1 MNYKIAIDGPSGT
14 GKSTTAKILAKDLS
28 FIYIDTGAMYRA
40 VGLYCFKNN
49 IDIDNEK
56 EVVKILDNIDI
67 NIFYKDGNQEIE
79 LNGEIVSKEIRENHI
94 SHCASVVSQYKD
106 VREKLVSLQQNLAK
120 KNSVIMDGRDI
131 GTVVLPDAD
140 LKIYLIA
147 SNEVRA
153 ERRYEELI
161 EKGQTVE
168 YEKILEE
175 LKERDYRDSHRENS
189 PLRRADD
196 AIELDNSN
204 MTIEEVVDKI
214 KELFKEKVGNKNEK
228 TKKYRN

>member
-40 VGLYCFKNN
+40 VGLYCVKNG
-49 IDIDNEK
+49 IDIEDE
-56 EVVKILDNIDI
+56 ETIVKHLDNIDI

-94 SHCASVVSQYKD
+94 SHCASVVSTYQP
-106 VREKLVSLQQNLAK
+106 VRDKLVLLQQKLAK

-140 LKIYLIA
+140 LKIYLITDIK
-147 SNEVRA
+147 VRA
-153 ERRYEELI
+153 ERRYKELL
-161 EKGQTVE
+161 ERGQSVE
-168 YEKILEE
+168 LDKVLEE
-175 LKERDYRDSHRENS
+175 LNERDYRDTHRENS
-189 PLRRADD
+189 PLIRADD

-214 KELFKEKVGNKNEK
+214 KELFYEKVGK
-228 TKKYRN
+228 

>member
-14 GKSTTAKILAKDLS
+14 GKSTTAKILAKKLS

-40 VGLYCFKNN
+40 VGLYCVKNN
-49 IDIDNEK
+49 IDINDEEK
-56 EVVKILDNIDI
+56 IKNNLDNIDI
-67 NIFYKDGNQEIE
+67 NIFYNEEGNQEIE

-153 ERRYEELI
+153 ERRYKELL
-161 EKGQTVE
+161 EKGQDVK
-168 YEKILEE
+168 YEDILKE
-175 LKERDYRDSHRENS
+175 LEERDYRDSNRANS
-189 PLRRADD
+189 PLKKADD

-204 MTIEEVVDKI
+204 LTIDEVADKI
-214 KELFKEKVGNKNEK
+214 LDLFNKKVGN
-228 TKKYRN
+228 

>member
-14 GKSTTAKILAKDLS
+14 GKSTTAKILAKELS

-40 VGLYCFKNN
+40 VGLYCYKNGIN
-49 IDIDNEK
+49 IDDE
-56 EVVKILDNIDI
+56 EQVKSILDKIDI

-79 LNGEIVSKEIRENHI
+79 LNGEIESKEKRENHI

-120 KNSVIMDGRDI
+120 RNSVIMDGRDI

-147 SNEVRA
+147 SDEIRA
-153 ERRYEELI
+153 DRRYKELL

-168 YEKILEE
+168 YDKILEE
-175 LKERDYRDSHRENS
+175 LKERDFRDSNRENS
-189 PLRRADD
+189 PLRKADD
-196 AIELDNSN
+196 AIELDNSD
-204 MTIEEVVDKI
+204 MTIDEVVEKI
-214 KELFKEKVGNKNEK
+214 KELFNKKVGK
-228 TKKYRN
+228 

>member
-14 GKSTTAKILAKDLS
+14 GKSTTAKKLAKDLS

-40 VGLYCFKNN
+40 VGLYCVKNN
-49 IDIDNEK
+49 IDIEDEETIKNN
-56 EVVKILDNIDI
+56 LDNIDI
-67 NIFYKDGNQEIE
+67 NIFYKDGTQEIE
-79 LNGEIVSKEIRENHI
+79 LNHEIVSKEIRENHI

-147 SNEVRA
+147 SDEERA
-153 ERRYEELI
+153 KRRYKELL
-161 EKGQTVE
+161 EKGQDVE
-168 YEKILEE
+168 YDTILKE

-189 PLRRADD
+189 PLKRADD
-196 AIELDNSN
+196 AIELDNTN
-204 MTIEEVVDKI
+204 MTIEEVVNKV
-214 KELFKEKVGNKNEK
+214 KELFNKKVGK
-228 TKKYRN
+228 

>member
-14 GKSTTAKILAKDLS
+14 GKSTTAKILSKDLS

-40 VGLYCFKNN
+40 VGLYCVKNG
-49 IDIDNEK
+49 IDIEDE
-56 EVVKILDNIDI
+56 ETIVKHLDNIDI

-94 SHCASVVSQYKD
+94 SHCASVVSTYQP
-106 VREKLVSLQQNLAK
+106 VRDKLVLLQQKLAK

-140 LKIYLIA
+140 LKIYLITDIK
-147 SNEVRA
+147 VRA
-153 ERRYEELI
+153 ERRYKELL
-161 EKGQTVE
+161 ERGQSVE
-168 YEKILEE
+168 LDKVLEE
-175 LKERDYRDSHRENS
+175 LNERDYRDTHRENS
-189 PLRRADD
+189 PLKRADD

-214 KELFKEKVGNKNEK
+214 KELFYEKVGK
-228 TKKYRN
+228 

>member
-40 VGLYCFKNN
+40 VGLYCVKNN
-49 IDIDNEK
+49 IDIEDEETIKNN
-56 EVVKILDNIDI
+56 LDNIDI
-67 NIFYKDGNQEIE
+67 NIFYKDGTQEIE
-79 LNGEIVSKEIRENHI
+79 LNHEIVSKEIRENHI

-106 VREKLVSLQQNLAK
+106 VREKLVSLQQDLAK

-147 SNEVRA
+147 SDEERA
-153 ERRYEELI
+153 KRRYKELL
-161 EKGQTVE
+161 EKGQDVE
-168 YEKILEE
+168 YDTILKE

-189 PLRRADD
+189 PLKRADD
-196 AIELDNSN
+196 AIELDNTN
-204 MTIEEVVDKI
+204 MTIEEVVNKV
-214 KELFKEKVGNKNEK
+214 KELFNKKVGK
-228 TKKYRN
+228 

>member
-40 VGLYCFKNN
+40 VGLYCYRNN
-49 IDIDNEK
+49 IDIDNEEDVIK
-56 EVVKILDNIDI
+56 SLDNIKI

-94 SHCASVVSQYKD
+94 SKCASVVSQYKE
-106 VREKLVSLQQNLAK
+106 VRERLVALQQELAK

-140 LKIYLIA
+140 LKIYLVA
-147 SNEVRA
+147 SNDVRA
-153 ERRYEELI
+153 ERRYKELI
-161 EKGQTVE
+161 EKGQDVDL
-168 YEKILEE
+168 EKIKEE
-175 LKERDYRDSHRENS
+175 LKERDFRDSNRENS
-189 PLRRADD
+189 PLKQADD
-196 AIELDNSN
+196 AILLDNSN
-204 MTIEEVVDKI
+204 MTIEEVVEKV
-214 KELFKEKVGNKNEK
+214 KQLFNEKVGNK
-228 TKKYRN
+228 

>member
-40 VGLYCFKNN
+40 VGLYCVKNN
-49 IDIDNEK
+49 IDIEDEETIKNN
-56 EVVKILDNIDI
+56 LDNIDI
-67 NIFYKDGNQEIE
+67 NIFYKDGTQEIE
-79 LNGEIVSKEIRENHI
+79 LNHEIVSKEIRENHI

-147 SNEVRA
+147 SDEERA
-153 ERRYEELI
+153 KRRYKELL
-161 EKGQTVE
+161 EKGQDVE
-168 YEKILEE
+168 YDTILKE

-189 PLRRADD
+189 PLKRADD
-196 AIELDNSN
+196 AIELDNTN
-204 MTIEEVVDKI
+204 MTIEEVVNKV
-214 KELFKEKVGNKNEK
+214 KELFNKKVGK
-228 TKKYRN
+228 

>member
-40 VGLYCFKNN
+40 VGLYCYKNN

-56 EVVKILDNIDI
+56 EVVRNLDNINI

-79 LNGEIVSKEIRENHI
+79 LNNEIVSNEIRENHI
-94 SHCASVVSQYKD
+94 SKYASVVSQYKE
-106 VREKLVSLQQNLAK
+106 VRERLVALQQHLAS

-131 GTVVLPDAD
+131 GTVVLPDAN
-140 LKIYLIA
+140 LKIYLVA
-147 SNEVRA
+147 SNDVRA
-153 ERRYEELI
+153 ERRYKELKEKGQEVDLEKIKEELI
-161 EKGQTVE
+161 
-168 YEKILEE
+168 
-175 LKERDYRDSHRENS
+175 ERDYRDSNRENS
-189 PLRRADD
+189 PLRKADD

-204 MTIEEVVDKI
+204 MTIEEVVDKV
-214 KELFKEKVGNKNEK
+214 KQLFNEKVGNL
-228 TKKYRN
+228 

>member
-40 VGLYCFKNN
+40 VGLYCVKNN
-49 IDIDNEK
+49 IDIEDEETIKNN
-56 EVVKILDNIDI
+56 LDNIDI
-67 NIFYKDGNQEIE
+67 NIFYKDGTQEIE
-79 LNGEIVSKEIRENHI
+79 LNHEIVSKEIRENHI

-147 SNEVRA
+147 SDEERA
-153 ERRYEELI
+153 KRRYKELL
-161 EKGQTVE
+161 EKGQDVE
-168 YEKILEE
+168 YDTILKE

-189 PLRRADD
+189 PLKRADD
-196 AIELDNSN
+196 AIELDNTN
-204 MTIEEVVDKI
+204 MTIEEVVNKV
-214 KELFKEKVGNKNEK
+214 KELFNEKVGK
-228 TKKYRN
+228 

>member
-106 VREKLVSLQQNLAK
+106 VRENLVSLQQNLAK

>member
-40 VGLYCFKNN
+40 VGLYCYRNN
-49 IDIDNEK
+49 IDIDNE
-56 EVVKILDNIDI
+56 EDVVKSLDNIKI

-94 SHCASVVSQYKD
+94 SKCASVVSQYKE
-106 VREKLVSLQQNLAK
+106 VREKLVALQQELAK

-140 LKIYLIA
+140 LKIYLVA
-147 SNEVRA
+147 SNDVRA
-153 ERRYEELI
+153 ERRYKELI
-161 EKGQTVE
+161 EKGQVVDL
-168 YEKILEE
+168 EKIKEE
-175 LKERDYRDSHRENS
+175 LKERDFRDSNRENS
-189 PLRRADD
+189 PLKQADD
-196 AIELDNSN
+196 AILLDNSN
-204 MTIEEVVDKI
+204 MTIEEVVEKV
-214 KELFKEKVGNKNEK
+214 KQLFNEKVGNK
-228 TKKYRN
+228 

>member
-40 VGLYCFKNN
+40 VGLYCYRNN
-49 IDIDNEK
+49 IDIDNE
-56 EVVKILDNIDI
+56 EDVVKSLDNIKI

-94 SHCASVVSQYKD
+94 SKCASVVSQYKE
-106 VREKLVSLQQNLAK
+106 VRERLVALQQELAK

-140 LKIYLIA
+140 LKIYLVA
-147 SNEVRA
+147 SDDVRA
-153 ERRYEELI
+153 ERRYKELI
-161 EKGQTVE
+161 EKGQDVDL
-168 YEKILEE
+168 EKIKEE
-175 LKERDYRDSHRENS
+175 LKERDFRDSNRENS
-189 PLRRADD
+189 PLKQADD
-196 AIELDNSN
+196 AILLDNSK
-204 MTIEEVVDKI
+204 MTIEEVVEKV
-214 KELFKEKVGNKNEK
+214 KQLFNEKVGNK
-228 TKKYRN
+228 

>member
-14 GKSTTAKILAKDLS
+14 GKSTTAKLLAKDLS

-40 VGLYCFKNN
+40 VGLYCVKNN
-49 IDIDNEK
+49 IDIDNEE
-56 EVVKILDNIDI
+56 EVKKHLNDIQI

-106 VREKLVSLQQNLAK
+106 VREKLVLMQQDLAK

-153 ERRYEELI
+153 QRRYKELI
-161 EKGQTVE
+161 EKGQDVKLE
-168 YEKILEE
+168 DILKE
-175 LKERDYRDSHRENS
+175 LEERDYRDTHRENS
-189 PLRRADD
+189 PLKRADD

-204 MTIEEVVDKI
+204 MTIEEVADKI
-214 KELFKEKVGNKNEK
+214 KELFNKKVGK
-228 TKKYRN
+228 

>member
-14 GKSTTAKILAKDLS
+14 GKSTTAKKLAKDLS

-40 VGLYCFKNN
+40 VGLYCVKNN
-49 IDIDNEK
+49 IDIEDEETIKNN
-56 EVVKILDNIDI
+56 LDNIDI
-67 NIFYKDGNQEIE
+67 NIFYKDGTQEIE
-79 LNGEIVSKEIRENHI
+79 LNHEIVSKEIRENHI

-106 VREKLVSLQQNLAK
+106 VREKLVSLQQDLAK

-147 SNEVRA
+147 SDEERA
-153 ERRYEELI
+153 KRRYKELL
-161 EKGQTVE
+161 EKGQDVE
-168 YEKILEE
+168 YDTILKE

-189 PLRRADD
+189 PLKRADD
-196 AIELDNSN
+196 AIELDNTN
-204 MTIEEVVDKI
+204 MTIEEVVNKV
-214 KELFKEKVGNKNEK
+214 KELFNEKVGK
-228 TKKYRN
+228 

>member
-1 MNYKIAIDGPSGT
+1 MNYKIALDGPSGT
-14 GKSTTAKILAKDLS
+14 GKSTTAKLLAKKLS

-40 VGLYCFKNN
+40 VGLFCVKNN
-49 IDIDNEK
+49 IDINDEEK
-56 EVVKILDNIDI
+56 IKNNLDNIDI

-79 LNGEIVSKEIRENHI
+79 LNNEIVSKEIRENNI
-94 SHCASVVSQYKD
+94 SKCASVVSQYKD
-106 VREKLVSLQQNLAK
+106 VREKLVMMQQNLAK

-147 SNEVRA
+147 SDEIRA
-153 ERRYEELI
+153 ERRFKELQ
-161 EKGQTVE
+161 EKGQDVE
-168 YEKILEE
+168 YSKILEE

-189 PLRRADD
+189 PLKKADD

-204 MTIEEVVDKI
+204 MTIEEVADKI
-214 KELFKEKVGNKNEK
+214 LKLFNEKVGK
-228 TKKYRN
+228 

>member
-14 GKSTTAKILAKDLS
+14 GKSTTAKILAKELS

-40 VGLYCFKNN
+40 VGLYCYKNGIN
-49 IDIDNEK
+49 IDDE
-56 EVVKILDNIDI
+56 EQVKSILDKIDI

-120 KNSVIMDGRDI
+120 RNSVIMDGRDI

-147 SNEVRA
+147 SDEIRA
-153 ERRYEELI
+153 DRRYKELL

-168 YEKILEE
+168 YDKILEE
-175 LKERDYRDSHRENS
+175 LKERDFRDSNRENS
-189 PLRRADD
+189 PLRKADD
-196 AIELDNSN
+196 AIELDNSD
-204 MTIEEVVDKI
+204 MTIDEVVEKI
-214 KELFKEKVGNKNEK
+214 KELFNKKVGK
-228 TKKYRN
+228 